1 MGKYGGHIK
10 LNKWTSR
17 DVGYVPLVAQCGVTA
32 HLGVLSTLRE
42 CPLPARL
49 VQVPVEERRLLEAV
63 LTVAQGALLL
73 LTHQD

>member
-17 DVGYVPLVAQCGVTA
+17 DVGYVPLATHCRVTA
-32 HLGVLSTLRE
+32 HLGVLSTLGE

-63 LTVAQGALLL
+63 LTVAQGAPLL